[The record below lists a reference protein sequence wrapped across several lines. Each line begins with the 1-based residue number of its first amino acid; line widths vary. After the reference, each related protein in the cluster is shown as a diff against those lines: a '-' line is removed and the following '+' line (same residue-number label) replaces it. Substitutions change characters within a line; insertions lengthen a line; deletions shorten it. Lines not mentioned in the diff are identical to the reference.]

1 MLPAFRAHD
10 RERRD
15 PRSPT
20 PCPGCSSP
28 SPAPDAL
35 SQYVH
40 GPGIPNSCHPRAYF
54 SLARCGRADYP
65 PAVLIGRD
73 REVGTVL
80 DLVGRGNSCALVG
93 EAGIGKTAV
102 LHAVRCALGD
112 RATLGGAVQPLRWM
126 PYLALQRA
134 CGITLTGTR
143 AEVIAA
149 ATGALHGRVLLVDDL
164 HWADPDTLE
173 LLPELA
179 HEVAIVA
186 TVRSNDDAS
195 ATALAVAGA
204 LGSVL
209 HIEPLPDDA
218 ARELLLDTVPTAT
231 EAQLRE
237 LVEASG
243 GNPLLLTCAP
253 VLPGVAAADERLI
266 ALVAR
271 ASEPARHALAGL
283 ALHGHPSCDDD
294 YEELARLG
302 LVVHTDERGWALR
315 HDSFG
320 QAALSLCSGREQIE
334 IHRRLAATCT
344 TDGERARHYLHGG
357 DPDQARIYALRA
369 AQHASS
375 RNERADHLAIA
386 AMPVNGVEDPEIL
399 LDASEALALAGR
411 VDDGLA
417 FAQRAIPKDRVGVL
431 RREKDIAWCG
441 WWAAQHDLVWPAL
454 EAATELLT
462 PDDAEVEVTVRLLR
476 ARYLARVAW
485 DAPAAIVEARAAVEL
500 AEREALPVAE
510 AYGALGAACLVTGD
524 PDWDQWLAKS
534 IAAARHE
541 NLEAV
546 EVTSADSLFIAQL
559 VSGEPSECAPLAR
572 QMIDRTHALGSR
584 SGEAQ
589 FRKNLLMARFHVDD
603 ALDETLDRSS
613 PPDDAAAEPTPA

>member
-1 MLPAFRAHD
+1 MTPPA
-10 RERRD
+10 
-15 PRSPT
+15 RSCST
-20 PCPGCSSP
+20 PCRP
-28 SPAPDAL
+28 
-35 SQYVH
+35 Q
-40 GPGIPNSCHPRAYF
+40 PR
-54 SLARCGRADYP
+54 P
-65 PAVLIGRD
+65 
-73 REVGTVL
+73 
-80 DLVGRGNSCALVG
+80 
-93 EAGIGKTAV
+93 
-102 LHAVRCALGD
+102 
-112 RATLGGAVQPLRWM
+112 
-126 PYLALQRA
+126 
-134 CGITLTGTR
+134 
-143 AEVIAA
+143 
-149 ATGALHGRVLLVDDL
+149 
-164 HWADPDTLE
+164 
-173 LLPELA
+173 
-179 HEVAIVA
+179 
-186 TVRSNDDAS
+186 
-195 ATALAVAGA
+195 
-204 LGSVL
+204 
-209 HIEPLPDDA
+209 
-218 ARELLLDTVPTAT
+218 
-231 EAQLRE
+231 QLRE
-237 LVEASG
+237 LVAASG

-302 LVVHTDERGWALR
+302 LVVHSEERGWALR
-315 HDSFG
+315 HDAFG
-320 QAALSLCSGREQIE
+320 QAALSLCSPREQIE
-334 IHRRLAATCT
+334 IHRKLAATSA
-344 TDGERARHYLHGG
+344 TDGERARHYLHSG
-357 DPDQARIYALRA
+357 DPDQARVYALRA

-386 AMPVNGVEDPEIL
+386 AVPVKGVEDPDIL

-417 FAQRAIPKDRVGVL
+417 FAQRAVPKDRVGVL

-441 WWAAQHDLVWPAL
+441 WWAAQQDVVWPAL
-454 EAATELLT
+454 EAAMELLT
-462 PDDAEVEVTVRLLR
+462 PEDAEVEVTVRLLR

-485 DAPAAIVEARAAVEL
+485 DAPAAIAEARAAVEL

-546 EVTSADSLFIAQL
+546 EVTSADSLFVAQL

-603 ALDETLDRSS
+603 ALDETLLAARQLMAQPLNPRQRDHVEAHLVLACADLGLDEEIPAILANACGFTSHDMTSRSMILWAKAEADWLAGRAAEALRDRRPSAGRCPS
-613 PPDDAAAEPTPA
+613 AGFPSHVMVEPVRQFAALDLGLDPGARAERGPVPQPRRRQQGVAGDRRDVRAPGSVGELRPVPRRHQELGPHLAPQRGALRVGGRRSRAPGRRHRARDHDPAHVRAGAARRRTAADAAARRRQPARARPARPPRTTRKRSRP